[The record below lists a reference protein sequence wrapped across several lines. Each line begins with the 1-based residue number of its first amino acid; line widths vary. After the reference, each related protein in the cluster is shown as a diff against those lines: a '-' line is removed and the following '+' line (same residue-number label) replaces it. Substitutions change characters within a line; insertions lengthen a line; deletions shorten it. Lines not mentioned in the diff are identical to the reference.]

1 MSSDLAIQKT
11 VCGNL
16 EKKVKS
22 LEIQIL
28 KDKQY
33 NRRNCV
39 EFSSIPDT
47 INEDNLEDKII
58 KACKD
63 INIDVS
69 EMDIEVCHR
78 LTVRCNPTNARN
90 KVIVKFV
97 NQKHAESI
105 MSKKF
110 TLSSMDFYRLNI
122 NNKVYV
128 NPSLHPILIIIIYGE
143 GVKIYNPGR

>member
-11 VCGNL
+11 VRGNL

-28 KDKQY
+28 KDEQY

-47 INEDNLEDKII
+47 INEENLEDTII
-58 KACKD
+58 EACKD

-69 EMDIEVCHR
+69 ETDIEVRHR
-78 LTVRCNPTNARN
+78 LPVRHNPTNASKR
-90 KVIVKFV
+90 VTVKFV

-128 NPSLHPILIIIIYGE
+128 NPSLYPILIIVIYGE

>member
-11 VCGNL
+11 VRGNL

-28 KDKQY
+28 KDEQY

-47 INEDNLEDKII
+47 INEENLEDTII
-58 KACKD
+58 EACKD

-69 EMDIEVCHR
+69 ETNIEVCHR
-78 LTVRCNPTNARN
+78 LPVRRNPTNARG
-90 KVIVKFV
+90 
-97 NQKHAESI
+97 
-105 MSKKF
+105 
-110 TLSSMDFYRLNI
+110 L
-122 NNKVYV
+122 
-128 NPSLHPILIIIIYGE
+128 
-143 GVKIYNPGR
+143 

>member
-11 VCGNL
+11 VRGNL

-28 KDKQY
+28 KDEQY

-47 INEDNLEDKII
+47 INEENLEDTII
-58 KACKD
+58 EACKD

-69 EMDIEVCHR
+69 ETNIEVCHR
-78 LTVRCNPTNARN
+78 LPVRRNPTNASKR
-90 KVIVKFV
+90 VIVKFV

-128 NPSLHPILIIIIYGE
+128 NPSLYPILIIVIYGE